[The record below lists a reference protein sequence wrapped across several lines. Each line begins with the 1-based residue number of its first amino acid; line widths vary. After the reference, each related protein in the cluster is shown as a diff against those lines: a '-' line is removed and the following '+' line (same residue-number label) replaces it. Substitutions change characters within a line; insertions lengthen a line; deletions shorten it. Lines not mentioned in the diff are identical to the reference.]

1 MKKLMSNS
9 IVDKFKL
16 KNEREEK
23 EKKRCTFWYCV
34 VNDEAPLTSS
44 QIVEQ
49 VEVIHEVIYQECLS
63 WMTQH

>member
-23 EKKRCTFWYCV
+23 EKKRYSEEKDDW
-34 VNDEAPLTSS
+34 
-44 QIVEQ
+44 
-49 VEVIHEVIYQECLS
+49 
-63 WMTQH
+63 